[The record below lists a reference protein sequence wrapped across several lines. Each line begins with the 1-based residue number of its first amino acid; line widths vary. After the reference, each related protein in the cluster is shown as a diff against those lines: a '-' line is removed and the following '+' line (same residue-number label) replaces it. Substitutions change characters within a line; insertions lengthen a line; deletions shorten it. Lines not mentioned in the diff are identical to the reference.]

1 MWRLLWRG
9 PAEVGAWDGRDMGRR
24 CGPERRSQRVEQ
36 PVMEGREEHFDG
48 ARARSAA
55 SRETRLAG

>member
-1 MWRLLWRG
+1 M
-9 PAEVGAWDGRDMGRR
+9 VGAWDGRDMGRR